1 MYSESD
7 LLNEVNRWLEIKA
20 EVNKLPVDALASV
33 LVLFQDEH
41 RVVEQLLKLLIC
53 VVDAQLLERV
63 ELQHSQLQQP
73 FNTTIHIN
81 FNCSISRQLVCCT
94 LMAQQ

>member
-1 MYSESD
+1 MGQCILRHCTD

-20 EVNKLPVDALASV
+20 KVNELPVDALASV
-33 LVLFQDEH
+33 LILLQDKH
-41 RVVEQLLKLLIC
+41 RVVEQLLQLLIC

-73 FNTTIHIN
+73 IDTTIHRNI
-81 FNCSISRQLVCCT
+81 T
-94 LMAQQ
+94 K